1 MYQILL
7 GKIYRGKEMIK
18 KNLRWLF
25 SVLLMLSLLGVSTPA
40 NAQGNWVFGN
50 QTNDPACSYNPSN
63 LTIQY
68 YPPELGAGTHTRY
81 NRTTP
86 YFYEVPGRIEPNVQ
100 PNPLR
105 DEMEKTDY
113 V

>member
-1 MYQILL
+1 ML
-7 GKIYRGKEMIK
+7 GKLYRGKEMIK
-18 KNLRWLF
+18 INYKELF
-25 SVLLMLSLLGVSTPA
+25 SVLILLSFLGLSTPA
-40 NAQGNWVFGN
+40 YGQGNWVFGN
-50 QTNDPACSYNPSN
+50 PATPECSYNPSD

-68 YPPELGAGTHTRY
+68 YPPELGTGARARY

-100 PNPLR
+100 PNPMR